1 MGLEVN
7 DAHPRLTAMANDPL
21 SALQTEAQSE
31 DQPGT
36 PAIAVRNP
44 AFT

>member
-1 MGLEVN
+1 
-7 DAHPRLTAMANDPL
+7 MAKETL

-36 PAIAVRNP
+36 PAIALRNP
-44 AFT
+44 ALT